1 VHVCRVGVLHDA
13 SCTGDVS
20 QVRLALQAGEEV
32 DVEDHEC
39 RTALMCASMYGHVST
54 IRALLKARAAVD
66 LKSSDDGVTALMLA
80 STCWRVEALQVLLEA
95 GAAVDLKDDTGSSAL
110 LGAIHIG
117 HPGVA
122 RLLLE
127 AGAAPPPVEVPIL
140 GPHAVQIVQLLAL
153 HHEVW
158 AAEARRVNPGMAAAE
173 AAAETALANGW
184 QESRQ
189 ATARQKKQRQ
199 KTKRAEAMPGPAQ
212 AGGARSGPDPS
223 SADPPSQCSGSPA
236 DDAAAGEEQRTAA
249 EEGQNRD
256 EGGASAGAGRRHV
269 HASTGADERGGAE
282 EEERAVAVAA
292 SLDPPPVVSLPAE
305 EVLRALEAAGSDG
318 EVGEG
323 GFGKVFA
330 AELPSLAARWGRAA
344 VKSASVPH
352 ATDIL
357 QEVAMLRLCSHRNLL
372 LLLGYCDDAR
382 APCMVTPLMCG
393 GSLDDRLLLLDS
405 VFERLRR
412 LGFEGDACL
421 DWQLRLSAL
430 CDAARGLAHL
440 HGERILHRDVK
451 TANILLEGALRPLP
465 MAHGPPLLVHRAV
478 LSDVGL
484 AKVREPR
491 LGGATT
497 HATTRNSAVSVGF
510 VDPTLIDSNQHSEK
524 TDAYD
529 IGICVLM
536 SLVSEPATGLMK
548 DHEDDVS
555 EAMEDGTGPLFGT
568 AHAAAG
574 WPSDAT
580 RTPAAV
586 VRGLSIASHRKRQ
599 PLAEAL
605 AQMEALLGLAT
616 TDTAAAASG
625 PQIQSPGQGAKEGPF
640 SLPRPLRSRVGP
652 MPAMAE
658 GGPPAPISEPAAMAA
673 AAMETTKK
681 TSKRAAAAKAVGAA
695 VGAGADTAAWRAA
708 ARAAAGTETGTVGVA
723 SLEAAAISTP
733 SWPGGELTRMVRQ
746 IELGDA
752 DAPLARMRERV
763 TKAYDSMM
771 VRLERAYAGQGH
783 APLLTDEQELRKID
797 LLAPRHLGRLNG
809 LAHTLRM
816 WWNAAKH
823 QRDQWAQPPSDKEVH
838 WPVRDMIAVFDGL
851 GW

>member
-1 VHVCRVGVLHDA
+1 
-13 SCTGDVS
+13 
-20 QVRLALQAGEEV
+20 
-32 DVEDHEC
+32 
-39 RTALMCASMYGHVST
+39 
-54 IRALLKARAAVD
+54 
-66 LKSSDDGVTALMLA
+66 
-80 STCWRVEALQVLLEA
+80 
-95 GAAVDLKDDTGSSAL
+95 
-110 LGAIHIG
+110 
-117 HPGVA
+117 
-122 RLLLE
+122 
-127 AGAAPPPVEVPIL
+127 
-140 GPHAVQIVQLLAL
+140 
-153 HHEVW
+153 
-158 AAEARRVNPGMAAAE
+158 
-173 AAAETALANGW
+173 
-184 QESRQ
+184 
-189 ATARQKKQRQ
+189 
-199 KTKRAEAMPGPAQ
+199 
-212 AGGARSGPDPS
+212 
-223 SADPPSQCSGSPA
+223 
-236 DDAAAGEEQRTAA
+236 
-249 EEGQNRD
+249 
-256 EGGASAGAGRRHV
+256 
-269 HASTGADERGGAE
+269 
-282 EEERAVAVAA
+282 
-292 SLDPPPVVSLPAE
+292 
-305 EVLRALEAAGSDG
+305 
-318 EVGEG
+318 
-323 GFGKVFA
+323 
-330 AELPSLAARWGRAA
+330 
-344 VKSASVPH
+344 
-352 ATDIL
+352 
-357 QEVAMLRLCSHRNLL
+357 
-372 LLLGYCDDAR
+372 
-382 APCMVTPLMCG
+382 
-393 GSLDDRLLLLDS
+393 
-405 VFERLRR
+405 
-412 LGFEGDACL
+412 
-421 DWQLRLSAL
+421 
-430 CDAARGLAHL
+430 
-440 HGERILHRDVK
+440 
-451 TANILLEGALRPLP
+451 
-465 MAHGPPLLVHRAV
+465 
-478 LSDVGL
+478 
-484 AKVREPR
+484 
-491 LGGATT
+491 
-497 HATTRNSAVSVGF
+497 
-510 VDPTLIDSNQHSEK
+510 
-524 TDAYD
+524 
-529 IGICVLM
+529 
-536 SLVSEPATGLMK
+536 MK